1 LNTRAVGGQDR
12 VESELREVATRPI
25 SLAASTAA
33 GRRDSVRNYEDVIR
47 QQSGIDQIKV
57 RIDRRL
63 QIVGGGITRRGQRG
77 YATSMVLLR
86 PAASYA
92 SRETSRLLGA
102 EVGHQGYC
110 PPGSCG
116 QLSPVLPLRAVPVSN
131 LLIQMAMN

>member
-1 LNTRAVGGQDR
+1 M
-12 VESELREVATRPI
+12 
-25 SLAASTAA
+25 
-33 GRRDSVRNYEDVIR
+33 
-47 QQSGIDQIKV
+47 

-92 SRETSRLLGA
+92 SRETSRLFGA
-102 EVGHQGYC
+102 EGGAQGYC